1 MTTNSFSPPEDT
13 RTAVLVPATRYMNGL
28 PVDES
33 KCPPMPNPDDAMLAS
48 PEFNAIYDVIKDWDV
63 NAPQHYAGYCGLN
76 GSHVAIILNALTAA
90 GLKVVPVEG

>member
-1 MTTNSFSPPEDT
+1 MSTYATPEEAPS
-13 RTAVLVPATRYMNGL
+13 AVLVPAVRYINGL

-33 KCPPMPNPDDAMLAS
+33 KCPPMPDTNDAMLAS
-48 PEFNAIYDVIKDWDV
+48 PEFNAIYNEIKDWDV
-63 NAPQHYAGYCGLN
+63 NAPQYYAGYCGLN